1 MKMMSI
7 KANIEDVDNIRKLL
21 AEHNASVFR
30 VIELSEGT
38 PDMGIQVVQ
47 CQILF
52 HIMSD
57 DAETFLKLKF
67 PANTFQSVSA

>member
-7 KANIEDVDNIRKLL
+7 KVNIEDVDNIRKLL
-21 AEHNASVFR
+21 SEHDAAVFR

-38 PDMGIQVVQ
+38 PDMDIQVVQ

-52 HIMSD
+52 HVMSD

-67 PANTFQSVSA
+67 PANTFESVDA

>member
-1 MKMMSI
+1 MKIMSM
-7 KANIEDVDNIRKLL
+7 KANIKDIDNIRKLL
-21 AEHNASVFR
+21 AEHNAAVFR

-38 PDMGIQVVQ
+38 PDMGIQAVQ

-52 HIMSD
+52 HVMSD

>member
-7 KANIEDVDNIRKLL
+7 KVNIEDVDNIRKLL
-21 AEHNASVFR
+21 AEHDAAVFR
-30 VIELSEGT
+30 VIELS
-38 PDMGIQVVQ
+38 DGIQVIQ

-52 HIMSD
+52 HVMSD

-67 PANTFQSVSA
+67 PANTFESVDT

>member
-7 KANIEDVDNIRKLL
+7 KVSMDDVDNTRKML
-21 AEHNASVFR
+21 AEHNAAVFR
-30 VIELSEGT
+30 VIELSEGA
-38 PDMGIQVVQ
+38 PDMGIHVVQ

-67 PANTFQSVSA
+67 PANTFESIDA